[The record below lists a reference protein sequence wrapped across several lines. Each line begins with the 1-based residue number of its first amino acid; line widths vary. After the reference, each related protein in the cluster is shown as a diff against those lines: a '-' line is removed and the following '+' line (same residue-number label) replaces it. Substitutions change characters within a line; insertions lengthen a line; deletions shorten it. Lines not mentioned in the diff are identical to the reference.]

1 MWLAWRP
8 FFSRVKPWWASHR
21 YLFSCS
27 FFTLFGWG
35 WKLRICTLPV
45 VPILLLSWIIT
56 LPLQTYT
63 IFSRKKQENSTIF
76 HPKYIVFL
84 FINIKINWS
93 EYVFIL
99 LEYRKIFSCRD
110 FDVLLE
116 MYCCVFKW
124 INCKIVFAATERIFW
139 AGNSRN
145 GMLRKI
151 AFEIL
156 NKKSGYGQYV
166 IRIFL
171 FCLLKMC
178 FNYHCICF
186 IVFIYMHTKK

>member
-1 MWLAWRP
+1 MPLHCFNGWHPVLIVCRRKYFGNEVGEMSFLFSILRTSFFKGSSGDASQTDFAECGWLGVP
-8 FFSRVKPWWASHR
+8 FSPVLNLGGHPHR
-21 YLFSCS
+21 YLFFHIL
-27 FFTLFGWG
+27 FFLFLGMG
-35 WKLRICTLPV
+35 WKPRVCTIPV

-116 MYCCVFKW
+116 VYCYVFK
-124 INCKIVFAATERIFW
+124 
-139 AGNSRN
+139 
-145 GMLRKI
+145 
-151 AFEIL
+151 
-156 NKKSGYGQYV
+156 
-166 IRIFL
+166 
-171 FCLLKMC
+171 
-178 FNYHCICF
+178 
-186 IVFIYMHTKK
+186 

>member
-1 MWLAWRP
+1 MQPP
-8 FFSRVKPWWASHR
+8 FFLRGVSGTQAKRTLASVVGLASLFLLVKPWWASHR

-27 FFTLFGWG
+27 FFTLLGWG

-116 MYCCVFKW
+116 VYCYVFK
-124 INCKIVFAATERIFW
+124 
-139 AGNSRN
+139 
-145 GMLRKI
+145 
-151 AFEIL
+151 
-156 NKKSGYGQYV
+156 
-166 IRIFL
+166 
-171 FCLLKMC
+171 
-178 FNYHCICF
+178 
-186 IVFIYMHTKK
+186 